1 MDPQTL
7 ANAPSS
13 RLKKYCCKKC
23 GGVLQQTFD
32 QAAGMVVKCG
42 TNNCY
47 PLEIETMTQKTLRES
62 REMEDASKVEQN
74 YPELAVPRMTNE
86 QLERSMNALF
96 PKE

>member
-7 ANAPSS
+7 ANASSS

-23 GGVLQQTFD
+23 GGVLTQTFD

-47 PLEIETMTQKTLRES
+47 PLEIETMDRRTI
-62 REMEDASKVEQN
+62 EMNSKVNPMTKEQIKKS
-74 YPELAVPRMTNE
+74 AK
-86 QLERSMNALF
+86 ALF
-96 PKE
+96 PEEI